1 MISSK
6 ACTLAWLWRLLAVQ
20 QTGGTARRHTE
31 FGNGQRSS
39 RASVDSWKDLRHP
52 SLASKA
58 AAALNARGNALPECT
73 LGKATVLYE
82 RDEHGRVYMLV
93 GASSNVRDPA
103 HNSCRTPRDSGLNE
117 DLRRH
122 RILEFGVASKSL
134 EDIRQ
139 KPELSEEPP
148 GSPEAP
154 SKPSNTAKSRPLASS
169 ARTYCDF
176 RI

>member
-1 MISSK
+1 MGNARAERAWIAGKTSV
-6 ACTLAWLWRLLAVQ
+6 TLL
-20 QTGGTARRHTE
+20 
-31 FGNGQRSS
+31 
-39 RASVDSWKDLRHP
+39 SV
-52 SLASKA
+52 SKA
-58 AAALNARGNALPECT
+58 AAALNARWNALTECT

-93 GASSNVRDPA
+93 GVSSNVRDPA

-122 RILEFGVASKSL
+122 RIPEFGVAMKSL

-154 SKPSNTAKSRPLASS
+154 SKPSSTAKSRPLASRAPNILRLS
-169 ARTYCDF
+169 GMEGRLD
-176 RI
+176 IQELP

>member
-1 MISSK
+1 MGNARAERAWIAGKTSV
-6 ACTLAWLWRLLAVQ
+6 TLL
-20 QTGGTARRHTE
+20 
-31 FGNGQRSS
+31 
-39 RASVDSWKDLRHP
+39 SV
-52 SLASKA
+52 SKA
-58 AAALNARGNALPECT
+58 AATLNARGNALPECT

-93 GASSNVRDPA
+93 GASSKVWDPA
-103 HNSCRTPRDSGLNE
+103 HNSCRTSRDSGLNE

-122 RILEFGVASKSL
+122 RIPEFGVAMKSL

-154 SKPSNTAKSRPLASS
+154 SKPSSTAKSRPLASNAPNILRLS
-169 ARTYCDF
+169 GMDGRLD
-176 RI
+176 IQELP

>member
-1 MISSK
+1 MTHERFLSIS
-6 ACTLAWLWRLLAVQ
+6 T
-20 QTGGTARRHTE
+20 
-31 FGNGQRSS
+31 
-39 RASVDSWKDLRHP
+39 
-52 SLASKA
+52 A

-103 HNSCRTPRDSGLNE
+103 YNSCRTPRDSRLNE

-122 RILEFGVASKSL
+122 RIPEFGVASKSL

-139 KPELSEEPP
+139 KPELSEEPS

-154 SKPSNTAKSRPLASS
+154 SKPSSTAKSRPLANSAPNILRLSS
-169 ARTYCDF
+169 IEGRLD
-176 RI
+176 IQELP